1 MTQDMNH
8 TFGKA
13 LRAVFVVTVMS
24 LTGSHA
30 LAQVTVNGNVY
41 GGGNLAEVKGHV
53 TVNIGAGTVVNDV
66 YGGGALADTNT
77 EANTITGEGD
87 EKVYPTT
94 VNLTGGTIGNAYG
107 GGLGQKEG
115 VNGATENKPAYV
127 HGDVLVNV
135 NGTKFTQIFD
145 TYEEGTGEGATTVQ
159 VPKTGRVFGCNNLN
173 GTPKKTVTVHVHKTV
188 RLDGEAHKAGE
199 YEIAAVYGG
208 GNEAPYEP
216 TLSETETADNHAHTN
231 VIIDGCDLTSIKQ
244 VYGGGNAASTPAT
257 LVTINGSFEID
268 EVFGGGNGNDKIM
281 RKNGSE
287 VSWLTN
293 PGANVGFKAYDA
305 DSEDFD
311 TREERNAMAYGFG
324 KAHVNIGGGIIHY
337 VYGGSNAKGNVREVA
352 VAMLERTI
360 EDNCFKVDEAYGGGK
375 AAPMDGSAQLNL
387 GCIPGVGTV
396 YGGARAATVNNN
408 VVLTITNGTFN
419 KVFGGNNEAG
429 TINGTITL
437 NIEETGCTPIVI
449 GQLYGGGNLAAYTAP
464 AEENGPTL
472 NIKSFTSIGEVYGGG
487 YSADVTG
494 NVHVNINEVVG
505 QQAATVDGYPKD
517 AQDQDI
523 TSLNGVAIPTHTKDA
538 IGAIRVVYGGG
549 YGADVIGDVEVNIGT
564 AETIDYVSMVSGET
578 KLRTGIPVEGAN
590 ITGSVYG
597 GGFGANTTVTGNVKV
612 NLGGQKTEETTTTF
626 IGGNITIGESVY
638 GGSALGAVNATTT
651 KNDAGTITAY
661 NATEGATTAVTLKKG
676 NVTRYVFGGGQ
687 GNANTTAHVY
697 GLSTVTLYGD
707 VVAGGLYGGCDANG
721 EMHDGAELNLFG
733 GTVGQSTAPTT
744 DIVFGGGLG
753 EVTKVDGNVTVNV
766 GSKDYTGNTSVT
778 IWGNVY
784 GGGALGDVN
793 MPKNTSDATIYTT
806 LVNLY
811 KGTVHGNVFG
821 GGLGRAAVAAEY
833 TAVGDGTTLTSGKTY
848 YTSDAGDGAFVS
860 NGTEVANGTNYYEMT
875 TEPVDAVAASVKG
888 KVRVDL
894 NGYDGIVTNTS
905 ATGYDEDAFGSCIV
919 TGNIFGCNNTKGS
932 PENNV
937 EVHIYKTIGTGTNV
951 RSIDKDNTTFDLTA
965 VFGGGNK
972 ATYSASDKTAKVI
985 IETCDVSIQEVY
997 GGGYGADVPN
1007 TQVEVKGAYEIGTVF
1022 GGGYGAGSDDPT
1034 AADYNPG
1041 ANVSGSTDVIL
1052 KGGVVHE
1059 VYGGSNTKGNIV
1071 VGSNVNVSDGS
1082 GCCDLK
1088 VDNIYGGGKNA
1099 SMEGGTSIVLGCQ
1112 PKTWIEDIYAGSREA
1127 DVDGNVKLTITSGMF
1142 KRVFGGN
1149 KTSGK
1154 LKGSITVNIE
1164 ETGSCSTPIIIGELY
1179 AGGNEADY
1187 SIYGYYQDG
1196 VDEEG
1201 KPKWKGRT
1209 KAQYDEW
1216 FAALS
1221 AEDKE
1226 KLENQIKANPQLNV
1240 LAFTSIGAV
1249 YGGGYSAKMYADPTV
1264 NINVVKGS
1272 HYNDDALTAGST
1284 PALAG
1289 VTPATTLPYPA
1300 HAKGAIG
1307 AIGNVFGGGNL
1318 ANVYGSTTVNIGT
1331 ETTVGFVTE
1340 PAHYRP
1346 STAPDTPLTKNSE
1359 TGLYDITVEG
1369 ANITGNVYGG
1379 GNQADVT
1386 GDTQVNICV
1395 KKNASNV
1402 YENVAPGTA
1411 GVSIGGDVF
1420 GAGKGVETDV
1430 TKALVEGN
1438 GIVKMGGGSVAKSV
1452 YGGGEL
1458 SQVGGDTDITV
1469 MGGTIGT
1476 TDLGGATY
1484 GNIYGGGF
1492 GCTDNVR
1499 FGLVKGNTSITV
1511 KNASET
1517 VKPTILHN
1525 IYGGGAYGSVGDFN
1539 YDENGNIT
1547 SIKTDS
1553 QNKVTTGKAVIYITG
1568 GTIGTTGK
1576 ENGMI
1581 FGSSRGDVG
1590 DPNSIHNKLAWVYDT
1605 HVAIGDT
1612 TKTGSD
1618 IVTTTP
1624 LIKGSVYGGGE
1635 NGHNFHSSYVRIN
1648 GGTIGIHDTDDD
1660 VTYKDDKEEADKV
1673 TYQGKDYNYPY
1684 RGNVYGGG
1692 CGTDK
1697 YYSNTTGVTNPNDGN
1712 GDTYNS
1718 LAGIVQGDATVRI
1731 TGGTIIHN
1739 VYGAGAMGSVGIT
1752 TGTTSGG
1759 KTTISIGGGTIG
1771 VSGIGGNGNVFG
1783 AARGDKDDTAIGLAQ
1798 VRETSVTVS
1807 AGQVMGNVYGGGEVG
1822 NVGLFSNQS
1831 PVSVGNYIWD
1841 TSNTGN
1847 GLCTVTV
1854 SGGKIGPDDVALS
1867 KEHGNVFGGGKGV
1880 SNTFECEKAMVY
1892 KTNVTV
1898 SGGSTVN
1905 GTVYGGGEVGRA
1917 EGNTVVEIGTE
1928 DGTDEPTIKGNVF
1941 AAGAGTK
1948 THGYSA
1954 LVRGTSSVTVQGKAK
1969 VLKNVYGGGEEA
1981 SVGRYK
1987 VKVKNDPLTP
1997 SDAPSTLPVGMPY
2010 QLISGGTSTVVIQDN
2025 AVIGTDGVTTTGHVY
2040 GAGQGVDPH
2049 EVDYTYQDNDT
2060 KPSRMV
2066 SGNTWEY
2073 FADEPAFLQFVET
2086 LALTGTTDV
2095 TIGEGATVR
2104 GSVFGGSESG
2114 FVYHNTKVEI
2124 QGGTVN
2130 GDAFGGGRGLATF
2143 AEAGRVSGN
2152 TEIGVSGGAVKGNVY
2167 GGGNLGDVGTIK
2179 KNTTNYNYTWKNSDS
2194 NGNVNA
2200 TGNDNTSGN
2209 NKLTGE
2215 NKNTG
2220 ICKVTISGGIIG
2232 IDNPTDKTE
2241 QGNVFGAGEGLAN
2254 TWWCEKA
2261 IAYATDVS
2269 VTGGTVK
2276 GNVYGGGQIGRVEDD
2291 AKVTIG
2297 DPSASENLI
2306 ITGSVF
2312 GAGAGLATHGYS
2324 ALVRGNAEVTVQG
2337 KAQVEGSVYGGGEIA
2352 SVGRFHVVGGLPRNP
2367 QAGGTCTV
2375 KIQGNAK
2382 IGSNGTGHNVFGACK
2397 GVDPTTIN
2405 GSDRKS
2411 MQLRTN
2417 ADKYESWSDYND
2429 DSSSPFIWVY
2439 YATEEDYLDFLKTLA
2454 LTSNTHVTVGGSSDV
2469 YGSVFGGG
2477 ERGITLGGVDVNMT
2491 GGTVHEDV
2499 YGGGSLADS
2508 NTAMWDAA
2516 NQTLHDYAVL
2526 ELIPGLSHVT
2536 GYYKGENHELVT
2548 DPNAVAGEG
2557 EANSYSAIY
2566 KTNVNLTGG
2575 TIKGNAYGGGLGRKA
2590 STGVTAVE
2598 AMVYGDVQV
2607 ELNNNNEGGP
2617 ADRTKTGCAVNRV
2630 FGCNNL
2636 NGTPKG
2642 KVKVHVYATQKDAAG
2657 AKISDKTSG
2666 SYDVDAVYGGGNLSP
2681 YIPVDAYSTDET
2693 TLNAA
2698 RTQVII
2704 DGCELTSIRQVY
2716 GGGNAASV
2724 PATFVEI
2731 NGTYE
2736 INEVFAGGNGADN
2749 YSLKEGNATVY
2760 YQNPGANVGYF
2771 DYTNTVASGTSSGSV
2786 INPDYLAPDDEAF
2799 DTKDERLAD
2808 NTEAAALRYGSGIAR
2823 LEVYGGT
2830 IHTSYG
2836 GSNSRGNVRTSLSS
2850 VYSANGGCPMAV
2862 GTSYGGGKNAESDG
2876 KVDMVADCAHGIK
2889 EMFGGSMNA
2898 DVDNDINLRIT
2909 NGSTLERVFGGNNTS
2924 GAVNGSITVTIEEGG
2939 CEPIKIGHLYLGG
2952 FLAPYSVYG
2961 YETNADGS
2969 YKTEPVKY
2977 IDANGAEQTLNQRIP
2992 LESGSKRKADPCLY
3006 VISATRIDSIFG
3018 GGYQAKL
3025 IGNPRVNINMKQG
3038 KVLLTRTGT
3047 EGSYVYTD
3055 AMGVEYTEN
3064 ITPETTGEGESAVTK
3079 YYATLPLGKI
3089 GTVYGGGNMADVV
3102 GDTYVEIGTGTCVK
3116 FVTDNEGNLTEEEE
3130 TLTRNGANITGN
3142 VFGGG
3147 KGVAAESGD
3156 GAFACA
3162 KAMVGK
3168 DGDGID
3174 ADGNLK
3180 PGGTSVIIGNGTV
3193 AGHVYGGGEIGRV
3206 ERNTSVT
3213 IGLAASDV
3221 PEGLTCKPEI
3231 KGNVFGAGKGLM
3243 THGYSALVRGNTTVI
3258 IQGDAK
3264 VDSCVYGGG
3273 EIASVGRYNVK
3284 KGQNDPEG
3292 APDDV
3297 LVGMPYS
3304 LKASKSGKCVV
3315 IVKDNAEIG
3324 PDGMK
3329 MNNSTTGKPDDSG
3342 HVFGAGKGVLPYEGY
3357 AANETPWRMPPS
3369 NVKETFDENT
3379 FSEAYYTNLYGEDYD
3394 RNKHNY
3400 MVEYLQFI
3408 ESLALATQTEVTIS
3422 GNAFVK
3428 GSVYGGSMN
3437 GHVQH
3442 DTHVTIEGDCQI
3454 GQGEGINK
3462 RYKDHYGA
3470 WPTETENITT
3480 SWPECAHWDYVDT
3493 DGAPYDPYAKYSKT
3507 VDGKVKYYYDA
3518 DCTQT
3523 AEGGYHIGKDGHT
3536 YYGNVFGGGSGV
3548 IPYAPGQWHRG
3559 AGSVGGNTQVDIT
3572 GGHILTSVYGGNEQ
3586 TDVGTY
3592 VKDDNG
3598 QPTTTPVSDGKC
3610 TINMTG
3616 GTIGVPRTED
3626 DMKRHPVS
3634 CYLFGAGKGD
3644 PRIFFNTWTNVI
3656 ETEINISGNA
3666 RIYGSTFGGGEDGH
3680 VINNAVTNI
3689 SGNAI
3694 IGTTGTSYVDGNVFG
3709 GGRGFT
3715 GEAQTAGTVGG
3726 NVDVNISGGTML
3738 GSVYGGG
3745 RLASVGTQ
3753 FTAPNNPNYGNF
3765 LEDGDGKTY
3774 GHIDV
3779 KISGSAIIGNN
3790 IDNRESGNVFGGSMG
3805 RLELL
3810 DGKTI
3815 NPIWPKMAQV
3825 KTSQVTVSG
3834 DAIIRR
3840 NVYGGGELGTV
3851 RDDAVVT
3858 ISGGTVRRD
3867 VYGGGYGSEDF
3878 NTETIIHVKE
3888 PTVENPDPTT
3898 SAHYNTVDYKFTPMI
3913 YAGCVG
3919 KSTTVNVNGGW
3930 IRKSVYGGGEMAS
3943 VGIINCMVDADGKY
3957 KHFHEHSDP
3966 ENGFVLSWPYHF
3978 EYVDGFEGAAKVNV
3992 TGGRIG
3998 VKDVTGEDNSDIA
4011 EDNGDVYGAGKGIAG
4026 DYKTYV
4032 YCANVGSAEV
4042 NIDLN
4047 SDGVTPENFEAG
4059 GNCIAGA
4066 VYGGGENGHV
4076 MGDAKLTLK
4085 NGLIGHSIY
4094 GGGSG
4099 KGKFTKW
4106 LTKIPEARRSVVTSG
4121 GTGTASNTNA
4131 NGEYEAE
4138 CYSITAGK
4146 VFGNTRI
4153 DMTGG
4158 YVIRN
4163 VYGGG
4168 NMASVGKGNYS
4179 GGPDDYSAVG
4189 YGETLSGNLWD
4200 GVSQFSQAFLN
4211 SGKCT
4216 VNITGGTVGYIG
4228 NDPNDRLKFVYPR
4241 DYNTGLPYG
4250 NVFGGCRGESAPNI
4264 LESPRYL
4271 YCPEFFLGYVNAT
4284 EVTIGNSNGTG
4295 PTILG
4300 SVYGGGMDGH
4310 VRRDTKVT
4318 INGGTIGSEYTTEE
4332 CNNVGT
4338 SDLNDIMWQHRGN
4351 VYGAGSG
4358 IGKYKFDLN
4367 YDGDFGDVIDY
4378 TTPSTPS
4385 RTTRLKE
4392 EDYSTSAGSVTRFT
4406 EVIVNGGTIHRN
4418 VYGGGSLASVGG
4430 PKIPPISTDPI
4441 RRDDQTTATQG
4452 KQSLNQVV
4460 IAGGQI
4466 GDDSSFDAAGNHV
4479 YGGYVFGASRGDETI
4494 DNASSFAQ
4502 VVWTDVDVTGGTIAS
4517 DVYGGGEVGS
4527 VRQGVKVDLTG
4538 GTVKHDVFGGGK
4550 GTSAIAADIGGDVT
4564 VDVNNVAEDAKGCVV
4579 LGNIYG
4585 ANNVNGTPLGHV
4597 LVYVHGTQNENTTAI
4612 NDKVDGE
4619 YDVVAVFG
4627 GGKSADYVPTDTK
4640 QTTEVIIEGCDLTS
4654 IEEVYGGGYGAAVP
4668 ATSVLVKGTEIIDNL
4683 YGGGYGAGTDNPGA
4697 NVGFLTGGTRYASGS
4712 GQAIVQLMAGTVHNV
4727 YGGSNT
4733 KGDIFNGSSVTN
4745 VANDGGPGCCTKLLV
4760 DEIYG
4765 GGKSADMYGGAEIC
4779 LSCMPNDWIG
4789 AIYAGAEE
4797 ANVGHDI
4804 SLTLTSGK
4812 FKNVYGGNKTGGKVE
4827 GSIEVNIEENPEC
4840 STPIIIGELY
4850 GGGNLAPYSIYG
4862 YYQDG
4867 TDSQGKPVYKPRT
4880 KEMYDRMSEQEK
4892 LDEGIHSGPHNSP
4905 RVNVRAFTSIGTIF
4919 GGGLGES
4926 AVMIGNPT
4934 VNINVVEGGRAYE
4947 GETLQLKDGTKVTL
4961 YKRDTDAKI
4970 GVIGDVFGGGNA
4982 AKVIGNT
4989 TVNVGTT
4996 TEEQMVSLQTTDEQG
5011 NVIVVKKPVV
5021 GADIRGNVYGG
5032 GNQAEVTG
5040 STNVVIGK
5048 KTEE

>member
-8 TFGKA
+8 TFRKA
-13 LRAVFVVTVMS
+13 LRAVLAAAMMS

-30 LAQVTVNGNVY
+30 LAQEPSSSTSTGVVVNGNVF
-41 GGGNLAEVKGHV
+41 GGGNLAEVKGRV
-53 TVNIGAGTVVNDV
+53 TVNIKAGTVVNDV
-66 YGGGALADTNT
+66 YGGGAKAHTNTANWDPEADGYVEATGLTAGLSPVKGLYTKSENTYTQITDDDAKAEADTKYYIKGAW
-77 EANTITGEGD
+77 ANATD
-87 EKVYPTT
+87 KSAVYTT
-94 VNLTGGTIGNAYG
+94 QVKLTGGTIGNVYG
-107 GGLGQKEG
+107 GGLGDAA
-115 VNGATENKPAYV
+115 NPAYV
-127 HGDVLVNV
+127 WGNVLVDL
-135 NGTKFTQIFD
+135 NGTTTYD
-145 TYEEGTGEGATTVQ
+145 TDGKVETTPITTKGCIV
-159 VPKTGRVFGCNNLN
+159 TNVFGCNNVN
-173 GTPKKTVTVHVHKTV
+173 GTPKGEVLVHVHATQSSAEGKTIV
-188 RLDGEAHKAGE
+188 SAKTDKNTNTYDVE
-199 YEIAAVYGG
+199 AVYGG
-208 GNEAPYEP
+208 GNQAEYYPLNAM
-216 TLSETETADNHAHTN
+216 SDDETTKASAHTN
-231 VIIDGCDLTSIKQ
+231 VIIDGCTQTSIKN
-244 VYGGGNAASTPAT
+244 VYGGGNAASTPST
-257 LVTINGSFEID
+257 SVTINGAYEIN
-268 EVFGGGNGNDKIM
+268 EVFGGGNGFGD
-281 RKNGSE
+281 G
-287 VSWLTN
+287 N
-293 PGANVGFKAYDA
+293 PGANVGFHDYSAVESTFPTKT
-305 DSEDFD
+305 ERQTTDF
-311 TREERNAMAYGFG
+311 TST
-324 KAHVNIGGGIIHY
+324 Y
-337 VYGGSNAKGNVREVA
+337 VYGSGKASVNIFGGTVHRVFGGSNTKGNVRITA
-352 VAMLERTI
+352 ITMLEDKNGC
-360 EDNCFKVDEAYGGGK
+360 EFHMDEAYGGGK
-375 AAPMDGSAQLNL
+375 SAPMDAEAKLHIA
-387 GCIPGVGTV
+387 CIPGLRAA
-396 YGGARAATVNNN
+396 YGGAEAAD
-408 VVLTITNGTFN
+408 VLGDVTLNITNGTYDR
-419 KVFGGNNEAG
+419 VFGGNNLSG
-429 TINGTITL
+429 TISGSITV
-437 NIEETGCTPIVI
+437 NIEETGCKPIII
-449 GQLYGGGNLAAYTAP
+449 GELYGGGNQAAYSVFGYKKSGTTNVIRTSKDDGTAFYTP
-464 AEENGPTL
+464 STPYSSNQLFADPQVNV
-472 NIKSFTSIGEVYGGG
+472 KSFTSIGKVYGGG
-487 YSADVTG
+487 LGTTATMVGNPTVNVNVAEGAHKTTVIDDNAKTYSD
-494 NVHVNINEVVG
+494 
-505 QQAATVDGYPKD
+505 D
-517 AQDQDI
+517 
-523 TSLNGVAIPTHTKDA
+523 NGKPVPSHESGK
-538 IGAIRVVYGGG
+538 IGAINDVYGGG
-549 YGADVIGDVEVNIGT
+549 NAAEVVGNTIVNIGT
-564 AETIDYVSMVSGET
+564 DEYVFVT
-578 KLRTGIPVEGAN
+578 KEFAVGASVANYYIRTGAGTAASPYTYTSASGTATENTTYYERKNVVGADIRGN
-590 ITGSVYG
+590 VYG
-597 GGFGANTTVTGNVKV
+597 GGEGAATTVTGNV
-612 NLGGQKTEETTTTF
+612 Q
-626 IGGNITIGESVY
+626 
-638 GGSALGAVNATTT
+638 
-651 KNDAGTITAY
+651 
-661 NATEGATTAVTLKKG
+661 
-676 NVTRYVFGGGQ
+676 
-687 GNANTTAHVY
+687 
-697 GLSTVTLYGD
+697 
-707 VVAGGLYGGCDANG
+707 
-721 EMHDGAELNLFG
+721 
-733 GTVGQSTAPTT
+733 
-744 DIVFGGGLG
+744 
-753 EVTKVDGNVTVNV
+753 VNV
-766 GSKDYTGNTSVT
+766 GSKDYTGNMSVA

-784 GGGALGDVN
+784 GGSALGSVN
-793 MPKNTSDATIYTT
+793 TDTNNTT
-806 LVNLY
+806 LVNLF
-811 KGTVHGNVFG
+811 KGTINGNVFG
-821 GGLGRAAVAAEY
+821 GGLGQAAVAAKY
-833 TAVGDGTTLTSGKTY
+833 TAVGSGTTLTSGKTY

-905 ATGYDEDAFGSCIV
+905 ATDYDEDAFGSCIV
-919 TGNIFGCNNTKGS
+919 KGSIFGCNDTNGS
-932 PENNV
+932 PEGDV
-937 EVHIYKTIGTGTNV
+937 EVHIYKTIGWTDDKGTADTDDDVSHV
-951 RSIDKDNTTFDLTA
+951 RTADVENTTEANRTYELTS

-1112 PKTWIEDIYAGSREA
+1112 PNTWIEDIYAGSREA

-1187 SIYGYYQDG
+1187 SIYGYKDNG
-1196 VDEEG
+1196 D
-1201 KPKWKGRT
+1201 PMTADDLRT
-1209 KAQYDEW
+1209 KLITDNPGMTTEEID
-1216 FAALS
+1216 ALFQTT
-1221 AEDKE
+1221 K
-1226 KLENQIKANPQLNV
+1226 KANPQLNV

-1264 NINVVKGS
+1264 SINVVKGS
-1272 HYNDDALTAGST
+1272 HYNDDALAAGST

-1340 PAHYRP
+1340 PVHLRTDP
-1346 STAPDTPLTKNSE
+1346 ETPLSKTN
-1359 TGLYDITVEG
+1359 GLYVVPVEG
-1369 ANITGNVYGG
+1369 AIITENVYGG

-1395 KKNASNV
+1395 KKNDSNV

-1420 GAGKGVETDV
+1420 GAGKGLNTDVET
-1430 TKALVEGN
+1430 ALVEGN

-1469 MGGTIGT
+1469 SGGTIGT
-1476 TDLGGATY
+1476 ENLGGSLY

-1492 GCTDNVR
+1492 GSLDDVR
-1499 FGLVKGNTSITV
+1499 FGLIKGNTNVAIS
-1511 KNASET
+1511 NG
-1517 VKPTILHN
+1517 TILHN
-1525 IYGGGAYGSVGDFN
+1525 VYGGGAYGSVGDFN

-1547 SIKTDS
+1547 SIKTDA

-1590 DPNSIHNKLAWVYDT
+1590 NPNSIHNKLAWVYDT
-1605 HVAIGDT
+1605 HVAVGDT

-1624 LIKGSVYGGGE
+1624 LIKGSIYGGGE

-1660 VTYKDDKEEADKV
+1660 VTYKDDKEEVDKV

-1905 GTVYGGGEVGRA
+1905 GTVYGGGEVGRV
-1917 EGNTVVEIGTE
+1917 EGNTVVTIGTE
-1928 DGTDEPTIKGNVF
+1928 NETDEPEIKGNVF

-1969 VLKNVYGGGEEA
+1969 VFKNVYGGGEEA

-2269 VTGGTVK
+2269 VTKGTVY
-2276 GNVYGGGQIGRVEDD
+2276 GNVYGGGEVGRVEDD

-2297 DPSASENLI
+2297 ALNGTDVFEI
-2306 ITGSVF
+2306 KGSVF

-2337 KAQVEGSVYGGGEIA
+2337 KAQVGGSVYGGGEIA
-2352 SVGRFHVVGGLPRNP
+2352 SVGRFHVIGGLPKNP

-2382 IGSNGTGHNVFGACK
+2382 IGTSGTGHNVFGACK
-2397 GVDPTTIN
+2397 GVTPAYNNTQGN
-2405 GSDRKS
+2405 ANRSKS
-2411 MQLRTN
+2411 MQLEANRPKVKDPETGEDTETVK
-2417 ADKYESWSDYND
+2417 AEHEFWDYCETYPEGYTGNK
-2429 DSSSPFIWVY
+2429 FVWVY
-2439 YATEEDYLDFLKTLA
+2439 YETEDDYLDFLKTLA

-2491 GGTVHEDV
+2491 GGTVYEDV

-2508 NTAMWDAA
+2508 NTAMWDAE

-2536 GYYKGENHELVT
+2536 GYYKGEELVT

-2642 KVKVHVYATQKDAAG
+2642 KVKVHVYATQKDADG
-2657 AKISDKTSG
+2657 AKISDKTLG

-2681 YIPVDAYSTDET
+2681 YKPVDAYSTDET

-2736 INEVFAGGNGADN
+2736 IDEVFGGGNGADN
-2749 YSLKEGNATVY
+2749 YSLNEGGTDVW

-2771 DYTNTVASGTSSGSV
+2771 NYTNTVASGTSPGT
-2786 INPDYLAPDDEAF
+2786 ITNPYYLAPDDEAF

-3055 AMGVEYTEN
+3055 AMGVEYKN

-3116 FVTDNEGNLTEEEE
+3116 FVTDDEGNVTEEVE
-3130 TLTRNGANITGN
+3130 TLDRNGANITGN

-3147 KGVAAESGD
+3147 KGKADSFTCE
-3156 GAFACA
+3156 
-3162 KAMVGK
+3162 KAMVGVVDK
-3168 DGDGID
+3168 GFGS
-3174 ADGNLK
+3174 
-3180 PGGTSVIIGNGTV
+3180 THVIIGNGTV
-3193 AGHVYGGGEIGRV
+3193 GALDEDGKLVEGTGNVYGGGEIGRV
-3206 ERNTSVT
+3206 ELNTTVT
-3213 IGLAASDV
+3213 IGKEGDEASA
-3221 PEGLTCKPEI
+3221 PEI
-3231 KGNVFGAGKGLM
+3231 RGYVFGGGKGLE
-3243 THGYSALVRGNTTVI
+3243 THGYSALVRGNPAVT
-3258 IQGDAK
+3258 IQGGAK
-3264 VDSCVYGGG
+3264 IGKSVYGGG
-3273 EIASVGRYNVK
+3273 EIASVGNFFVK
-3284 KGQNDPEG
+3284 GVTYPAELNAPTPPENI
-3292 APDDV
+3292 PD
-3297 LVGMPYS
+3297 GMPYA
-3304 LKASKSGKCVV
+3304 LKLENSGKCTV
-3315 IVKDNAEIG
+3315 IVRDKAEIG
-3324 PDGMK
+3324 PDNMK
-3329 MNNSTTGKPDDSG
+3329 MEKRDEQNNLLRPDDKG
-3342 HVFGAGKGVLPYEGY
+3342 HVFGAGKGILPYEATNDPKRMNKNSEWESYANNESGY
-3357 AANETPWRMPPS
+3357 IT
-3369 NVKETFDENT
+3369 
-3379 FSEAYYTNLYGEDYD
+3379 
-3394 RNKHNY
+3394 
-3400 MVEYLQFI
+3400 FI
-3408 ESLALATQTEVTIS
+3408 ETLGMTASTDVTITD
-3422 GNAFVK
+3422 NAFVK
-3428 GSVYGGSMN
+3428 GSVYGGSEN
-3437 GHVQH
+3437 GHVLH
-3442 DTHVTIEGDCQI
+3442 NTKVTIAEKCQI
-3454 GQGEGINK
+3454 GNGDGVNR
-3462 RYKDHYGA
+3462 RYTDDEWNSESLA
-3470 WPTETENITT
+3470 ECA
-3480 SWPECAHWDYVDT
+3480 SWPFGKQTGTDTNNKPIMKYLPYDVYDYVD
-3493 DGAPYDPYAKYSKT
+3493 P
-3507 VDGKVKYYYDA
+3507 
-3518 DCTQT
+3518 T
-3523 AEGGYHIGKDGHT
+3523 AANPVPKAASDGHT
-3536 YYGNVFGGGSGV
+3536 YYGNVFGGGSG
-3548 IPYAPGQWHRG
+3548 IFPYKKKAGWLKNDAKSAEVGQPVDKDGYSDGVWLRSAG
-3559 AGSVGGNTQVDIT
+3559 AVYGNTEVNII
-3572 GGHILTSVYGGNEQ
+3572 GGHILTSVYGGNEC
-3586 TDVGTY
+3586 TDVTGTST
-3592 VKDDNG
+3592 VKM
-3598 QPTTTPVSDGKC
+3598 S
-3610 TINMTG
+3610 G
-3616 GTIGVPRTED
+3616 GTLGVPRTEQQ
-3626 DMKRHPVS
+3626 MKDHPVT

-3644 PRIFFNTWTNVI
+3644 QRINFNTWTNIASVNVDI
-3656 ETEINISGNA
+3656 TGG
-3666 RIYGSTFGGGEDGH
+3666 RIFGSVFGGGEDGH
-3680 VINNAVTNI
+3680 VLGDVTMSI
-3689 SGNAI
+3689 SEADANKPTK

-3709 GGRGFT
+3709 GGRGFS
-3715 GEAQTAGTVGG
+3715 GDAQTAGTVGG
-3726 NVDVNISGGTML
+3726 NVNLNISGGTML

-3745 RLASVGTQ
+3745 RLASVGTM
-3753 FTAPNNPNYGNF
+3753 FEFPTLDDGNPNPEYGQF
-3765 LEDGDGKTY
+3765 KEDGNGKTY
-3774 GHIDV
+3774 GHVTIY
-3779 KISGSAIIGNN
+3779 ITGGIIGNTVG
-3790 IDNRESGNVFGGSMG
+3790 NRESGNVFGGSMG

-3810 DGKTI
+3810 NGTR

-3825 KTSQVTVSG
+3825 KSATVNISG
-3834 DAIIRR
+3834 DNTVIRR
-3840 NVYGGGELGTV
+3840 SVYGGGELGTV
-3851 RDDAVVT
+3851 RDDAEVT

-3867 VYGGGYGSEDF
+3867 VYGGGYGSEDMKYTVF
-3878 NTETIIHVKE
+3878 SVKE
-3888 PTVENPDPTT
+3888 PNGTNGYVD
-3898 SAHYNTVDYKFTPMI
+3898 NTYAYTPMQF
-3913 YAGCVG
+3913 AGCVG
-3919 KSTTVNVNGGW
+3919 KSTTVNISGGY

-3943 VGIINCMVDADGKY
+3943 VGVINYRAAEATSEIAADKVKIGPIDGKTY
-3957 KHFHEHSDP
+3957 YYENMVKHGDATKEFA
-3966 ENGFVLSWPYHF
+3966 LSWPYEF
-3978 EYVDGFEGAAKVNV
+3978 EYVPGYNGATHVNI
-3992 TGGRIG
+3992 TGGRLG
-3998 VKDVTGEDNSDIA
+3998 LKDSDEDNTDIKA
-4011 EDNGDVYGAGKGIAG
+4011 DNGDVYGAGKGKAG
-4026 DYKTYV
+4026 DYKDYLF
-4032 YCANVGSAEV
+4032 CANVGSTDVKIAYTTTPEAYS
-4042 NIDLN
+4042 
-4047 SDGVTPENFEAG
+4047 SDGDL
-4059 GNCIAGA
+4059 IAGA
-4066 VYGGGENGHV
+4066 VYGGGEDGHV
-4076 MGDAKLTLK
+4076 MGDTKLTMSG
-4085 NGLIGHSIY
+4085 GLVYHSLY
-4094 GGGSG
+4094 GAGSG
-4099 KGKFTKW
+4099 KGKFPATLK
-4106 LTKIPEARRSVVTSG
+4106 KIGKEETYD
-4121 GTGTASNTNA
+4121 TNI
-4131 NGEYEAE
+4131 
-4138 CYSITAGK
+4138 YSITAGK
-4146 VFGNTRI
+4146 VFGNSTVE
-4153 DMTGG
+4153 MSGG
-4158 YVIRN
+4158 YVVRN

-4168 NMASVGKGNYS
+4168 NMGSVGKGNYA
-4179 GGPDDYSAVG
+4179 GGADDYSTTG
-4189 YGETLSGNLWD
+4189 YGEKVDGNLWD
-4200 GVSQFSQAFLN
+4200 GSNKFSTAFLN

-4216 VNITGGTVGYIG
+4216 VNITGGTIGYIDSSEPS
-4228 NDPNDRLKFVYPR
+4228 NSMYPW
-4241 DYNTGLPYG
+4241 NSTASLPYG

-4264 LESPRYL
+4264 SETPRYL
-4271 YCPEFFLGYVNAT
+4271 YSPEFFVGYANET
-4284 EVTIGNSNGTG
+4284 EVTIGGNTK
-4295 PTILG
+4295 ILG

-4310 VRRDTKVT
+4310 VRRDAHVI
-4318 INGGTIGSEYTTEE
+4318 INGGEIGLPFTDA
-4332 CNNVGT
+4332 NKGILGT
-4338 SDLNDIMWQHRGN
+4338 DPNDIQWLARGN
-4351 VYGAGSG
+4351 VYGSGSG
-4358 IGKYKFDLN
+4358 IGQYKYDFD
-4367 YDGDFGDVIDY
+4367 YDGEY
-4378 TTPSTPS
+4378 TSTV
-4385 RTTRLKE
+4385 TYNGKQTKE
-4392 EDYSTSAGSVTRFT
+4392 EDFSTSAGSVTRFT
-4406 EVIVNGGTIHRN
+4406 TVDINGGTIHRN
-4418 VYGGGSLASVGG
+4418 VYGGGSLSSIGA
-4430 PKIPPISTDPI
+4430 PKIPVDDVVPPDPYLPTDP
-4441 RRDDQTTATQG
+4441 QHSSEVG
-4452 KQSLNQVV
+4452 KQSLNQVT

-4466 GDDSSFDAAGNHV
+4466 GNADDFAKG
-4479 YGGYVFGASRGDETI
+4479 YGGNVFGASRGDATI
-4494 DNASSFAQ
+4494 ADPSSFATS
-4502 VVWTDVDVTGGTIAS
+4502 VWTDVDVTGGTIAG
-4517 DVYGGGEVGS
+4517 DVYGGGEVGT
-4527 VRQGVKVDLTG
+4527 VKQSTDIDLTG
-4538 GTVKHDVFGGGK
+4538 GIISHDVFGGGR
-4550 GTSAIAADIGGDVT
+4550 GTSSVAADVGGDAS
-4564 VDVNNVAEDAKGCVV
+4564 VDLNNVAADTKGCVV
-4579 LGNIYG
+4579 KGSVYG
-4585 ANNVNGTPLGHV
+4585 ANNINGTPKGHV
-4597 LVYVHGTQNENTTAI
+4597 LVHVFGTQNENTGAI
-4612 NDKVDGE
+4612 NAKVDGK
-4619 YDVVAVFG
+4619 YDVTAVFG

-4640 QTTEVIIEGCDLTS
+4640 QSTEVIIEGCNLTS
-4654 IEEVYGGGYGAAVP
+4654 IQEVYGGGYGASTP
-4668 ATSVLVKGTEIIDNL
+4668 GTNVLINGTKIIDKL
-4683 YGGGYGAGTDNPGA
+4683 FGGGYGDSETNNHTDPTAPNYNPGA
-4697 NVGFLTGGTRYASGS
+4697 NVGYRTDGTPYGLYLDENPPKTKI
-4712 GQAIVQLMAGTVHNV
+4712 AIVQLKAGKVNSV
-4727 YGGSNT
+4727 FGGSNSL
-4733 KGDIFNGSSVTN
+4733 GDIRNGASITTLTADDTGSETT
-4745 VANDGGPGCCTKLLV
+4745 DPC
-4760 DEIYG
+4760 EILEVGELYG
-4765 GGKSADMYGGAEIC
+4765 GGNEAVMEGGAEIV
-4779 LSCMPNDWIG
+4779 LRCMPDSWIG
-4789 AIYAGAEE
+4789 EVYAGARK
-4797 ANVGHDI
+4797 ADVGNDV
-4804 SLTLTSGK
+4804 SLTITSGK
-4812 FKNVYGGNKTGGKVE
+4812 FEHVYGGNKSDGKIDGYV
-4827 GSIEVNIEENPEC
+4827 EVNIEECPTC
-4840 STPIIIGELY
+4840 GTPVIIGELY
-4850 GGGNLAPYSIYG
+4850 GGGNEAPYKLPESYG
-4862 YYQDG
+4862 KDYQ
-4867 TDSQGKPVYKPRT
+4867 
-4880 KEMYDRMSEQEK
+4880 
-4892 LDEGIHSGPHNSP
+4892 SP
-4905 RVNVRAFTSIGTIF
+4905 RVNVRAFTSIGTIY
-4919 GGGLGES
+4919 GGGKGEE
-4926 AVMIGNPT
+4926 AVVNGNPT
-4934 VNINVVEGGRAYE
+4934 VSINVGMVDGGGQDYA
-4947 GETLQLKDGTKVTL
+4947 GETRSGVKL
-4961 YKRDTDAKI
+4961 YPHEKNKI
-4970 GVIGDVFGGGNA
+4970 GVIGNVFGGGNA
-4982 AKVIGNT
+4982 AKVEGNT
-4989 TVNVGTT
+4989 NVFIGTESYVQLDRIVAGET
-4996 TEEQMVSLQTTDEQG
+4996 NVDNYYTRSGDGTDVSPYVYTKASGKALENT
-5011 NVIVVKKPVV
+5011 IYYLPVLGV
-5021 GADIRGNVYGG
+5021 DIQGNVYGG
-5032 GNQAEVTG
+5032 GNAAEVTG
-5040 STNVVIGK
+5040 KTNVVIGK
-5048 KTEE
+5048 KASE